1 MRYPELS
8 LPVMVAS
15 RVPVRGMAPIDLEA
29 ATPYYE
35 RPWQLRA
42 AVHVDPAECDC
53 LESCQS
59 ELLLLLQTL
68 ES

>member
-1 MRYPELS
+1 MRYPELR

-15 RVPVRGMAPIDLEA
+15 RVSVRGMASLDMET

-35 RPWQLRA
+35 RPWRLRA
-42 AVHVDPAECDC
+42 AIHIDPAECDC

-68 ES
+68 DS